1 MVNTLSILRD
11 FYNPKQPTV
20 QKSDTS
26 IVYYEL
32 SPVKELQHVIYC
44 YWELKTKEK
53 LTESYLYNVV
63 ADGCIDIFF
72 EVNKAQESYVMGFCR
87 KHTTFNLGQEF
98 HYIGIRFLPTMFS
111 QMFKFNVSL
120 IRNRYD
126 KLFSISPLI
135 SEFIAKHF
143 DANTTLPKAKSL
155 FDKYFSSQIKT
166 TTFNWDERLYGAISI
181 ILNKKGYIE
190 IEKGLNIGISTRQL
204 RRLFEFTIGDTV
216 KSFCQVV
223 RFQYI
228 LTASENIDVFKQEK
242 IYLDAGYFDQA
253 HFIKDFKRF
262 YGVTPSKAFG
272 K

>member
-11 FYNPKQPTV
+11 FYNPKQPTA

-26 IVYYEL
+26 IVYYEH
-32 SPVKELQHVIYC
+32 SPVKELQHIIYC
-44 YWELKTKEK
+44 YWELKTLKPLKEPY
-53 LTESYLYNVV
+53 TYHVV

-72 EVNKAQESYVMGFCR
+72 EVNTPQANYAMGFCR
-87 KHTTFNLGQEF
+87 KFTTFNLGHEF

-111 QMFKFNVSL
+111 QIFNFNVSL

-126 KLFSISPLI
+126 KLFSISPQT
-135 SEFIAKHF
+135 SEFISNHF
-143 DANTTLPKAKSL
+143 DVNTTLPKAKSL

-181 ILNKKGYIE
+181 ILNKKGYLD
-190 IEKGLNIGISTRQL
+190 IEKDLNIGISPRQL
-204 RRLFEFTIGDTV
+204 RRLFEFAIGDTV

-242 IYLDAGYFDQA
+242 IYLEVGYFDQA
-253 HFIKDFKRF
+253 HFVKDFKRF

>member
-1 MVNTLSILRD
+1 MLHNLTNILKQ
-11 FYNPKQPTV
+11 FSAIQPTISKTEDKIRYTEV
-20 QKSDTS
+20 FPDKD
-26 IVYYEL
+26 
-32 SPVKELQHVIYC
+32 LQHIIYC
-44 YWELKTKEK
+44 YWELKT
-53 LTESYLYNVV
+53 TEPLSQSYIYSVV

-72 EVNKAQESYVMGFCR
+72 EVNKAQENYAMGFCR
-87 KHTTFNLGQEF
+87 KFTTFNLGHEF

-111 QMFKFNVSL
+111 QLFNFNVSL

-126 KLFSISPLI
+126 KLFSISPLT
-135 SEFIAKHF
+135 SEFIANHF
-143 DANTTLPKAKSL
+143 DVNTTLPKAKSL
-155 FDKYFSSQIKT
+155 FDKYFSSQIKI
-166 TTFNWDERLYGAISI
+166 TTFNLDERLYGTISI
-181 ILNKKGYIE
+181 ILNKKGYLD
-190 IEKGLNIGISTRQL
+190 IEKDLNIGISPRQL
-204 RRLFEFTIGDTV
+204 RRLFEFAIGDTV